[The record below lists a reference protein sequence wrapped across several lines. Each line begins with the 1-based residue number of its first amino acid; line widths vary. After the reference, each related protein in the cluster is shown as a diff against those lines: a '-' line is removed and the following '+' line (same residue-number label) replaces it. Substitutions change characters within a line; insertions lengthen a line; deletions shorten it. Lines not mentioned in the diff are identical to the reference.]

1 MRYSIPNPEFRL
13 ETIRKNPSANQ
24 CGGRGRST
32 AASRGYNAER
42 LASAVLDPESSID
55 NFSNE
60 NLYDVYIDESL
71 SPHADSI
78 YVECKSCVYRY
89 PSGGYGR
96 FRIWE
101 DNHLEFLNKKE
112 SSSDEHIFAYFFV
125 VYTIENGVEQEVGK
139 VLVPALHVDHVIDW
153 WSYIEHDSMGETWV
167 RDISW
172 HHLFEKLC
180 VTPEELVEK
189 DAINLMSILFER

>member
-1 MRYSIPNPEFRL
+1 MRYRIPNPEVKL
-13 ETIRKNPSANQ
+13 ERIREIPSANQ
-24 CGGRGRST
+24 CGGRGQST
-32 AASRGYNAER
+32 AASRGYNVER

-55 NFSNE
+55 NLSDE
-60 NLYDVYIDESL
+60 NLYDVYVDEPL

-101 DNHLEFLNKKE
+101 DNHLKFLNKKE
-112 SSSDEHIFAYFFV
+112 SSSDDHIFAYFFV
-125 VYTIENGVEQEVGK
+125 VYTVKHGIEKEVGK
-139 VLVPALHVDHVIDW
+139 VLVPVLHVDHVLDW
-153 WSYIEHDSMGETWV
+153 WTYIEHDTMGETWV

-172 HHLFEKLC
+172 HLLFKKLS
-180 VTPEELVEK
+180 VTPEEIADE
-189 DAINLMSILFER
+189 DAINLMSILYER